1 MNTDHIVH
9 NSQTQRMECQHCGF
23 TQAVKMPIPIDEMLG
38 VFDTFIEVH
47 KACQRPQSE
56 AVMSEYIKG
65 FDAGY
70 SYVLTEIERYINVYP
85 TDVFAVKEL
94 LAHLK
99 MEGKD
104 PKKLQ
109 GIA

>member
-9 NSQTQRMECQHCGF
+9 NSKTQRMECQHCGF
-23 TQAVKMPIPIDEMLG
+23 TQAVKMPAPIDSILG
-38 VFDTFIEVH
+38 TFDAFMEAH
-47 KACQRPQSE
+47 KGCQRPQSE

-70 SYVLTEIERYINVYP
+70 SYVLNEIEQYIWKYKD
-85 TDVFAVKEL
+85 TTFSLDEL

-99 MEGKD
+99 MEDKPD
-104 PKKLQ
+104 VRENT
-109 GIA
+109 